1 MLYLIDGY
9 NLLFRLKS
17 KKQSLKDARDFLLFS
32 LGKLIQD
39 FDLKATIVFDSS
51 LDLAH
56 LFPSKSEKPPL
67 EIIFAP
73 YGLTAD
79 EYLLEIIS
87 FKYKLQPIT
96 LVTSDQ
102 SLALQAK
109 NYRIKVMSIEDLF
122 NTFSQKA
129 LAKNLLEEQVQKDL
143 YEKKFSNLF
152 DFFLDEFTKRS
163 QK

>member
-17 KKQSLKDARDFLLFS
+17 KKQSLKDARDFLLHS

-39 FDLKATIVFDSS
+39 FDLKAAIVFDSS

-56 LFPSKSEKPPL
+56 LFPSKSERPPL

-87 FKYKLQPIT
+87 FKCKLQPMT

-109 NYRIKVMSIEDLF
+109 SYRIKVMSIEDLF

-129 LAKNLLEEQVQKDL
+129 LAKTILEEQVQKDL

-152 DFFLDEFTKRS
+152 DFFLEEFTKRS

>member
-17 KKQSLKDARDFLLFS
+17 KKQTLKDAREFLVKALGTLVKDFE
-32 LGKLIQD
+32 
-39 FDLKATIVFDSS
+39 LKATIVFDSS
-51 LDLAH
+51 LDMAH
-56 LFPSKSEKPPL
+56 LFPSKAEKPPL

-73 YGLTAD
+73 YGMSAD

-87 FKYKLQPIT
+87 FKSKKQPIT

-102 SLALQAK
+102 LLSTQAREFRVK
-109 NYRIKVMSIEDLF
+109 TITIEELF
-122 NTFSQKA
+122 DTFSQKA
-129 LAKNLLEEQVQKDL
+129 LAKTMKEEIVQKEL

-152 DFFLDEFTKRS
+152 DHFLEEFEKRS
-163 QK
+163 KK